1 MKCRCN
7 SLLLCLHRLTL
18 IIDRN
23 AGLFFWIDLRHI
35 LKPGY
40 AGDGSLSVASSDSSK
55 YKERE
60 ARVVE
65 ICMKHGVLIAPGHV
79 YVPEEFGWFR
89 ITFTVGREALREGL
103 QRVKES
109 LAEIETELSWTTE

>member
-7 SLLLCLHRLTL
+7 CLRQAYQLTL

-35 LKPGY
+35 LKPGIM
-40 AGDGSLSVASSDSSK
+40 SSDSSK

-60 ARVVE
+60 ARVAE
-65 ICMKHGVLIAPGHV
+65 ICMNHGVLIAPGHV

-89 ITFTVGREALREGL
+89 ITFTVGKEALREGL